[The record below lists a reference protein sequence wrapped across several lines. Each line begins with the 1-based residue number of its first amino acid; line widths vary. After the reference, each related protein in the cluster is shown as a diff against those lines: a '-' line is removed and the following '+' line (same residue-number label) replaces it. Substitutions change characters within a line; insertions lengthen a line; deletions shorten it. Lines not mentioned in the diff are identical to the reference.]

1 MLLALHPPTSTSIYH
16 FLLSPPQQRYSAPL
30 YLRSQSPTF
39 VTMQAVS
46 YATVASVQVCDRGV
60 VAESTSSCYV
70 HIGSAKRSAPMA
82 SLGCSTTAS
91 EFAKNAL
98 FGKASGS
105 GRRSGSRAVVS
116 MAKSTAAAGYAAALI
131 ELGKS
136 AGTLEAIHSDIEN
149 LSNLMNNKELADY
162 ISNPTVEDLK
172 KKQILKTLSKDASF
186 NAQTSDFLNLLV
198 DKRRANIVQSI
209 ALAFEEMYCEVTD
222 TQVAVVTSAVKLE
235 NSQQALIAKKLQS
248 MTGAKNI
255 KLKNIVNT
263 TLIAGFIVQ
272 YGKDGSRE
280 IDMSVKGQ
288 LDSLAAKFEYAEK
301 TVSA

>member
-1 MLLALHPPTSTSIYH
+1 
-16 FLLSPPQQRYSAPL
+16 
-30 YLRSQSPTF
+30 
-39 VTMQAVS
+39 
-46 YATVASVQVCDRGV
+46 
-60 VAESTSSCYV
+60 
-70 HIGSAKRSAPMA
+70 MA
-82 SLGCSTTAS
+82 SLRYSTIGNEAS
-91 EFAKNAL
+91 RSMLA
-98 FGKASGS
+98 GKSS
-105 GRRSGSRAVVS
+105 GRGRRAGNRAVVS

-136 AGTLEAIHSDIEN
+136 AGTLEAIHSDMEN

-162 ISNPTVEDLK
+162 IGNPTVEDSK
-172 KKQILKTLSKDASF
+172 KKQILQTLSTDASF

-198 DKRRANIVQSI
+198 DKRRVNIVQNI

-255 KLKNIVNT
+255 KLKNIVDAS
-263 TLIAGFIVQ
+263 LIAGFVVK

-288 LDSLAAKFEYAEK
+288 LDRLAAQFEYAEK